1 MPLEKA
7 QEGANYFALATL
19 KDGAKVSLEE
29 VKSFD
34 PDWCCA
40 PAGTIGELISYHRLS
55 QEDAAQKLGLSSDD
69 MRLLMKGELEIGPE
83 LAQKLYET
91 LGGTPQFWLALEDN
105 YREGIRMGLTVFREV
120 L

>member
-1 MPLEKA
+1 LEKA
-7 QEGANYFALATL
+7 QEGANYLVLTTI
-19 KDGAKVSLEE
+19 KDGAKVSLEA

-40 PAGTIGELISYHRLS
+40 PANTIGELISYHRLS
-55 QEDAAQKLGLSSDD
+55 QDDAAQKLGLSPDNL
-69 MRLLMKGELEIGPE
+69 RLLLRGELEIGPE
-83 LAQKLYET
+83 LEQKLHEA
-91 LGGTPQFWLALEDN
+91 LGGSSQFWRSLEDN